1 MNKFHPHLQELKI
14 TVLSGAGISSP
25 SGVPTFRGRDGLWKQ
40 YNVQDLATPSAFKRD
55 PTLVWEWY
63 HWRINL
69 IQKAIPNGAH
79 LILADVENSGLDIEI
94 LTQNVDNLQERA
106 GSKRVTHLHGEIMKT
121 SCLNCN
127 STSTINDAF
136 LKDPVS
142 SFVPNCSV
150 CGDILRPAVV
160 WFGESLD
167 QNTLVS
173 SYQRLRV
180 TDLLIIAGTS
190 AVVYPVADFPSF
202 AKRHNANVKILE
214 FNLEITPI
222 SKIASKTFF
231 GSIENTLDDFFT
243 NYGNFM

>member
-1 MNKFHPHLQELKI
+1 MNKFHPRLQEKKI

-25 SGVPTFRGRDGLWKQ
+25 SGVPTFRGKDGLWKK

-55 PTLVWEWY
+55 PALVWEWY

-79 LILADVENSGLDIEI
+79 LILAELEKSGLDIEI
-94 LTQNVDNLQERA
+94 LTQNVDDLQERA

-121 SCLNCN
+121 SCLNCE
-127 STSTINDAF
+127 SIGKINEAF
-136 LKDPVS
+136 LKDPGP
-142 SFVPNCSV
+142 SFIPKCSV
-150 CGDILRPAVV
+150 CEGILRPTVV

-173 SYQRLRV
+173 SYQRLQV

-190 AVVYPVADFPSF
+190 AVVFPVADFPSF
-202 AKRHNANVKILE
+202 AKRHNSSVEILE
-214 FNLEITPI
+214 FNLETTPI
-222 SKIASKTFF
+222 SSIASKTFF

-243 NYGNFM
+243 NYGDSL